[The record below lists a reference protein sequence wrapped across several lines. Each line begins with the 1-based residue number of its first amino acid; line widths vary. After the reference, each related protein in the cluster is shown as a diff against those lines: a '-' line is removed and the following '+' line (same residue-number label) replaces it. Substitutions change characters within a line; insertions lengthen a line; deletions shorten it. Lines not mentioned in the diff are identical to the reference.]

1 MINGMNLKNATKNAI
16 SLLGILSIESIA
28 ELEVDLRE
36 MIRVLDEQSTSLIY
50 EVENA
55 ICIQSQIIDH
65 NCLYEVEKSISNI
78 SLSTSNNTLNS
89 VKGVLSNMENR
100 ISELEGEI
108 REKNIEKFNEVCQ
121 DTTLKNEFI
130 EELKKNSS
138 KAMVL
143 FDGNDLR
150 QSLLDTFVSQ
160 DSSIMENEKDNMI
173 SLAITYVD
181 LATKK
186 YNEYI
191 EKLENLINIVEDT
204 ELLLASCRAAKD
216 LLFNYSR
223 DSLLAKT
230 PEELY
235 EVVYNKI
242 KGGALIV

>member
-28 ELEVDLRE
+28 ELEADLQE
-36 MIRVLDEQSTSLIY
+36 MARVLDEQSISLIT
-50 EVENA
+50 EAENVVS
-55 ICIQSQIIDH
+55 IQSQIIDH
-65 NCLYEVEKSISNI
+65 NCLHEIEKSIDNI
-78 SLSTSNNTLNS
+78 LSSTSSNAINS
-89 VKGVLSNMENR
+89 VKNVLSDMENK

-108 REKNIEKFNEVCQ
+108 REKNMERFNEVCQ
-121 DTTLKNEFI
+121 DTSLKNEFI
-130 EELKKNSS
+130 DELKKTNS

-150 QSLLDTFVSQ
+150 QSLLDTFISQ

-181 LATKK
+181 LAARK

-191 EKLENLINIVEDT
+191 ERLEDLINVVENI
-204 ELLLASCRAAKD
+204 ELLLASCKAAKN

-223 DSLLAKT
+223 DSLLVKT
-230 PEELY
+230 PKELY
-235 EVVYNKI
+235 EIVYNKI
-242 KGGALIV
+242 KEVL